1 MQAGSLR
8 YQLFRLVR
16 VRSHEMNFR
25 KILDTVNH
33 IFIFTFVIV
42 SSCHAF
48 VIASDLELQNKED
61 PLTIEDAVNIAI
73 NNNPIIFSKKH
84 RVEAAEG
91 KIKQAK
97 LLPNPEI
104 NLLTEEIPTE
114 EIGLNQ
120 SQNMVSLSQKL
131 EIGGKRGLRTDVA
144 KKEKNILSLEVQ
156 TAIWNIT
163 AQTKKAFFDL
173 LTAQDEL
180 NLAKKTVEIAMN
192 SKNLTDK
199 KFKAGDIPKLEVFK
213 AEVELSNAKTKVV
226 EAERNMLNATKR
238 LQTVMGTTG
247 TPLQK
252 LVPVP
257 VTDAPLL
264 KLEKLEE
271 LLLKNYPDLQAQ
283 KSNVTLSL
291 LKVKEA
297 KRKIIPD
304 VDVSIGYKRLS
315 ATDDDTIQAGVS
327 LPLPFFNRNQGNIIE
342 AEKLSHKAKDDE
354 TAAKNEL
361 LLQLDNAYSMYAST
375 RELVRS
381 FIDTMVPQA
390 EESFKMSK
398 QGYEHGEFD
407 FLEVL
412 DAQRTLLTT
421 NVSYLKALNDLFT
434 SMTEIER
441 LVGVKV
447 SDIK

>member
-1 MQAGSLR
+1 
-8 YQLFRLVR
+8 
-16 VRSHEMNFR
+16 MNFS

-33 IFIFTFVIV
+33 IFIFTISIV
-42 SSCHAF
+42 SSCHVI
-48 VIASDLELQNKED
+48 VIASDLELQHKGA

-73 NNNPIIFSKKH
+73 NNNPIILSKKH

-91 KIKQAK
+91 KIKQAQ

-104 NLLTEEIPTE
+104 DLLAEEIPTE

-144 KKEKNILSLEVQ
+144 KKEKNILSLEAQ

-173 LTAQDEL
+173 LTAQNEL
-180 NLAKKTVEIAMN
+180 NLAKKTVEIAAN
-192 SKNLTDK
+192 SKNLSDK
-199 KFKAGDIPKLEVFK
+199 KFKAGDIPKLEVLK
-213 AEVELSNAKTKVV
+213 AEVELSNAKTNVV
-226 EAERNMLNATKR
+226 EAERNVLNATKR

-247 TPLQK
+247 MPLQK

-264 KLEKLEE
+264 KLGKLEE
-271 LLLKNYPDLQAQ
+271 LLLENYPDLQAQ

-315 ATDDDTIQAGVS
+315 AIDEDTIQAGIS

-354 TAAKNEL
+354 AAARNEL

-381 FIDTMVPQA
+381 FIDTIVPQA
-390 EESFKMSK
+390 EESLKMSK

-412 DAQRTLLTT
+412 DAQRTLVTA
-421 NVSYLKALNDLFT
+421 NVSYLKALNGLFT

-441 LVGVKV
+441 LVGVKI

>member
-1 MQAGSLR
+1 
-8 YQLFRLVR
+8 
-16 VRSHEMNFR
+16 MNFR

-33 IFIFTFVIV
+33 IFIFTISIV
-42 SSCHAF
+42 SSCHVI
-48 VIASDLELQNKED
+48 VIASDLELQHKGA

-73 NNNPIIFSKKH
+73 NNNPIILSKKH
-84 RVEAAEG
+84 KAEAAQG
-91 KIKQAK
+91 KTKQAK
-97 LLPNPEI
+97 LVPNPEI
-104 NLLTEEIPTE
+104 NLFTEEMPTE

-131 EIGGKRGLRTDVA
+131 EIGGKRKLRTDVA
-144 KKEKNILSLEVQ
+144 KKEENILSLEEQ

-199 KFKAGDIPKLEVFK
+199 KFKAGDIPKLEVLK
-213 AEVELSNAKTKVV
+213 AEVELSNAKTNVV
-226 EAERNMLNATKR
+226 EAERNMLNAIKR
-238 LQTVMGTTG
+238 LQTVMGTIG

-304 VDVSIGYKRLS
+304 VDVSLGYKRLS
-315 ATDDDTIQAGVS
+315 AIDEDTIQAGIS

-354 TAAKNEL
+354 AAARNEL

-381 FIDTMVPQA
+381 FIDTIVPQA
-390 EESFKMSK
+390 EESLKMSK

-412 DAQRTLLTT
+412 DAQRTLVTA
-421 NVSYLKALNDLFT
+421 NVSYLKALNGLFT

-447 SDIK
+447 SDFK